1 VSGAIVFLVLV
12 TVLAAAVGRHLY
24 GQRESRAGA
33 CTPLEV
39 LSALRWEL
47 PGGTLDGTR
56 FTGRYKDRAIAV
68 SIMGSHYE
76 VELEGIP
83 SGIDLEAKDAL
94 TRLEESP
101 ETANRSD
108 WQAIVRVFHSHSI
121 RFANGRLVA
130 RTEFGGGVIGPHEEA
145 IRLRRLLD
153 KLVEVTEV
161 ARLALSLRS
170 RGSAETRCP
179 YCHDDFVGRA
189 QTTECPKC
197 GALHHVDCFTE
208 HGKCAVFACSTRA
221 PQALRDLSGPE
232 KGREGS
238 IV

>member
-1 VSGAIVFLVLV
+1 MSQAILFVVILL
-12 TVLAAAVGRHLY
+12 VLAAALRRLY
-24 GQRESRAGA
+24 VRPESGATA

-39 LSALRWEL
+39 LSALRWEI
-47 PGGTLDGTR
+47 PGGLLEGTR
-56 FTGRYKDRAIAV
+56 FTGRYKDRAVAISLA
-68 SIMGSHYE
+68 GAHYE
-76 VELEGIP
+76 VEIEGIP
-83 SGIDLEAKDAL
+83 SGIDLEAKEAL

-101 ETANRSD
+101 ETANRPD

-121 RFANGRLVA
+121 RFTNGRLIA

-153 KLVEVTEV
+153 KLVEVTEA
-161 ARLALSLRS
+161 ARLAFSLRS
-170 RGSAETRCP
+170 RGSADTRCP
-179 YCHDDFVGRA
+179 YCHGDFVGRA